1 MARRSHQ
8 PFELVKSTCE
18 AMQVYMEFFVQ
29 EGESFAFRCWAFLF
43 LLLQGRLSLNA
54 REHSGYGAGLYHF
67 CSSARSRFSCALR
80 DATAL
85 QTSYR
90 VLSSLQFLSL
100 AFFSL
105 LGVTRCKPTV
115 PFGVRFTGSY
125 ALKRNGAF
133 WFFAEIRP
141 VIIFFV

>member
-67 CSSARSRFSCALR
+67 CSSSRSRF
-80 DATAL
+80 
-85 QTSYR
+85 
-90 VLSSLQFLSL
+90 
-100 AFFSL
+100 FSL
-105 LGVTRCKPTV
+105 VGVTRCKPTV